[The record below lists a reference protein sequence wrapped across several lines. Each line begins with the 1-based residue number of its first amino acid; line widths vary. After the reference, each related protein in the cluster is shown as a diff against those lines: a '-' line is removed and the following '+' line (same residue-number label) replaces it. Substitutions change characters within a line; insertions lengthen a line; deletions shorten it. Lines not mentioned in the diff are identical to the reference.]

1 MIITLTLNP
10 AVDKTIVINEF
21 QVNVVNRVASARL
34 DAGGKGINVSKTV
47 DVLGEKSKA
56 MGILAG
62 SSGAFIKKQLDLFGI
77 ENDFLFVEGETRT
90 NIKIVDPI
98 NNFNT
103 DINEKGPDITEV
115 NLEEVVNKTL
125 SAVDD
130 KSILVLAGSVPN
142 NIDSSIYKALITK
155 AKEKGARTILDADGE
170 LLRKGIEA
178 GPYMVKPNIHELE
191 RLYHTKIVSTDEA
204 IKIAKDI
211 FKYGVKLIVISL
223 GEEGSVFMTKEKIII
238 AEGLKVDAISTVGA
252 GDSMVGALAVAAY
265 KGYPLEK
272 AITLA
277 TATSAASV
285 MTSGTEPGELRVIE
299 ELEKIVR
306 LMNYDNR
313 RVV

>member
-21 QVNVVNRVASARL
+21 QVNGVNRVSSARL
-34 DAGGKGINVSKTV
+34 DAGGKGINVSKTIEA
-47 DVLGEKSKA
+47 LGEKSKA
-56 MGILAG
+56 IGVLAG
-62 SSGAFIKKQLDLFGI
+62 ASGTFIKKQLDLLEI
-77 ENDFLFVEGETRT
+77 ENAFLFIEGETRT

-103 DINEKGPDITEV
+103 DINEKGPDIGEDD
-115 NLEEVVNKTL
+115 LEEVINRTL
-125 SAVDD
+125 SILDD
-130 KSILVLAGSVPN
+130 KSILVLAGSVPS

-178 GPYMVKPNIHELE
+178 GPYLVKPNIHELE
-191 RLYHTKIVSTDEA
+191 RLYHTKITSTDEA
-204 IKIAKDI
+204 IEVARDI
-211 FKYGVKLIVISL
+211 FKYGVEFIVISL
-223 GEEGSVFMTKEKIII
+223 GGEGSIFMTREEILIV
-238 AEGLKVDAISTVGA
+238 EGIKVDALSTVGA

-265 KGYPLEK
+265 RGYPLEK

-277 TATSAASV
+277 AATSAASV
-285 MTSGTEPGELRVIE
+285 MTSGTEPGELRVIK
-299 ELEKIVR
+299 ELEKKVR
-306 LMNYDNR
+306 LINYDNR